1 MTSIQKFDSEI
12 YSEELHQVSESE
24 YDEVM
29 SLMAEDKNGLQG
41 YSEWSQKLENEAWH
55 GSKECKEILI
65 KKACE
70 HRNCPHT
77 RCAKAVRIGGVE
89 I

>member
-1 MTSIQKFDSEI
+1 MTSILNFESEI
-12 YSEELHQVSESE
+12 YSEELYTVTESE

-29 SLMAEDKNGLQG
+29 SLMAEDETSLQG
-41 YSEWSQKLENEAWH
+41 YSEWSQELENEAWK
-55 GSKECKEILI
+55 GSKEFKGILI

-70 HRNCPHT
+70 HRNCTHI
-77 RCAKAVRIGGVE
+77 RCAKAVRIGGIE